1 MSFESRIIGSF
12 LFWNTFVWNNF
23 IIWNIYK
30 QVIHHISA
38 LQYFLYHFIC
48 CTTIFFLSGFS
59 FTDIDN
65 SQDSR
70 GREGTIFY
78 STLPLPPAHEHS
90 DNYLQLCAWDDYY
103 IFLIAPLVFTRLQ
116 LDGLELASTFT
127 LLLQANRLTKCA
139 SHPKYYWYDYW

>member
-23 IIWNIYK
+23 IIWNIYT

-38 LQYFLYHFIC
+38 LQHFLYHFIC

-70 GREGTIFY
+70 GREGTFFSHSTTSTCSRTFRQLFATLRVRWLLHIF
-78 STLPLPPAHEHS
+78 
-90 DNYLQLCAWDDYY
+90 
-103 IFLIAPLVFTRLQ
+103 
-116 LDGLELASTFT
+116 
-127 LLLQANRLTKCA
+127 NRTACIHQTTTWWTWA
-139 SHPKYYWYDYW
+139 RIDFHPFITSKPTNQVC

>member
-23 IIWNIYK
+23 IIWNIYT

-38 LQYFLYHFIC
+38 LQHFLYHFIC

-70 GREGTIFY
+70 GREGTFFPI
-78 STLPLPPAHEHS
+78 LPLPPAHEHS

-139 SHPKYYWYDYW
+139 SHPKYYCYDYW

>member
-23 IIWNIYK
+23 IIWNIYT

-48 CTTIFFLSGFS
+48 CTTIFCLSGFS

-70 GREGTIFY
+70 GREGTFFSHSTT
-78 STLPLPPAHEHS
+78 STLSRTFRQLFATLRVRWLLHIFNPTACIHQTTTRWDLPP
-90 DNYLQLCAWDDYY
+90 YRITIWLIDDVK
-103 IFLIAPLVFTRLQ
+103 FFCLFT
-116 LDGLELASTFT
+116 
-127 LLLQANRLTKCA
+127 
-139 SHPKYYWYDYW
+139 